1 MKPSRNIRT
10 LVVIPADIHEAL
22 KEYATRNLQY
32 NGSVSGVIRA
42 AVGEFV
48 RTRNLQAT
56 CTQPPSNLHAPS
68 KQPARTLPAASDDD
82 DDGLLDG
89 LEFSDDD

>member
-10 LVVIPADIHEAL
+10 LVVLPADIHEVI

-48 RTRNLQAT
+48 RAHNLQAT
-56 CTQPPSNLHAPS
+56 S
-68 KQPARTLPAASDDD
+68 KQPARNLPSASDDD
-82 DDGLLDG
+82 GDDDDLLDG
-89 LEFSDDD
+89 IEFSDDD

>member
-10 LVVIPADIHEAL
+10 LVVIPADIHEVL
-22 KEYATRNLQY
+22 KVYATRNIQY

-48 RTRNLQAT
+48 RTHNLKAT
-56 CTQPPSNLHAPS
+56 NTQPLTTT
-68 KQPARTLPAASDDD
+68 KQPTRNAAPPVTDDD
-82 DDGLLDG
+82 EDLGITFDD
-89 LEFSDDD
+89 

>member
-10 LVVIPADIHEAL
+10 LVVLPADIHEVL
-22 KEYATRNLQY
+22 KVYATRNLQY

-48 RTRNLQAT
+48 RAHSLKATNTQPTRNLQAT
-56 CTQPPSNLHAPS
+56 S
-68 KQPARTLPAASDDD
+68 KQPARTLPAASDDGD
-82 DDGLLDG
+82 DLLDG
-89 LEFSDDD
+89 LEFSGDD

>member
-56 CTQPPSNLHAPS
+56 YKQPPSN
-68 KQPARTLPAASDDD
+68 LPAASDDD

>member
-10 LVVIPADIHEAL
+10 LVVIPAGIHEVL

-48 RTRNLQAT
+48 RAHNLKT
-56 CTQPPSNLHAPS
+56 TNT
-68 KQPARTLPAASDDD
+68 QPARNLPATSDDD
-82 DDGLLDG
+82 AGLLDG

>member
-10 LVVIPADIHEAL
+10 LVIIPADIHEVL
-22 KEYATRNLQY
+22 KVYATRNLQY

-48 RTRNLQAT
+48 RAHNLKATNTQPLNTTKQPTRNAA
-56 CTQPPSNLHAPS
+56 PPVTA
-68 KQPARTLPAASDDD
+68 DDEDLGIDFD
-82 DDGLLDG
+82 D
-89 LEFSDDD
+89 